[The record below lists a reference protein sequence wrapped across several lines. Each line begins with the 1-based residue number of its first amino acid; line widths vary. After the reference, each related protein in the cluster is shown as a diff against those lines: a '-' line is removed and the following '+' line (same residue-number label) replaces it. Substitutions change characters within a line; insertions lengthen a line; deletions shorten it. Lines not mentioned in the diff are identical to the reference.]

1 MTHSRP
7 SVRHARLIAS
17 GRRVTLHAR
26 AGVACTDLRLSRA
39 MDVEETIAAIV
50 ALEKRADTYASSTKC
65 AYAAAAEKIQEAIV
79 LAQRLPGLPEDNLVV
94 LYLQAERCRY
104 LATQAARMSR
114 LVGRQETDECRGF
127 VSTASSSFLLVTAAL
142 YHRMDA
148 GTLEPGRCAPLEEA
162 WFDALRVPSSSR
174 GLESGEQVTCGRF
187 VGLATMDLAAHVAF
201 MQAIFVHWFGP
212 VLHQTL
218 PLVVRALDS
227 LNKPRPLEDAVVAA
241 SATIVSTMQ
250 RYYTDDVLERITTGR
265 PDCFRLL
272 RRIGDAWARV
282 QASGVPQ
289 RRGLSGATNSPNAFD
304 VNKRNHEAVDAREA
318 RRGLRSCGLASCG
331 AKEAH
336 VDHFKRCSA
345 CKMVVYCCREHQL
358 EDWPA
363 HKRECKAARKAAAAD
378 DSQ

>member
-1 MTHSRP
+1 MP
-7 SVRHARLIAS
+7 AC
-17 GRRVTLHAR
+17 AR
-26 AGVACTDLRLSRA
+26 AASPRSIACAPVNLVSTRGLWRA
-39 MDVEETIAAIV
+39 AFLCAFTAMEAQATIAAIV
-50 ALEKRADTYASSTKC
+50 ALQKRADTYASSTKC
-65 AYAAAAEKIQEAIV
+65 AYAAAAEKNQEAIV
-79 LAQRLPGLPEDNLVV
+79 LAQRLPGLSEDNLVV

-104 LATQAARMSR
+104 LTTQAARMSR
-114 LVGRQETDECRGF
+114 LVGYQKTDECQVF
-127 VSTASSSFLLVTAAL
+127 VSAASSSFSLVTAAL

-148 GTLEPGRCAPLEEA
+148 GTLEPGRCALLEEA
-162 WFDALRVPSSSR
+162 WYDAFRVPSS

-201 MQAIFVHWFGP
+201 MQAIYVEWFGP

-227 LNKPRPLEDAVVAA
+227 LNKVRPLEDTVVAA
-241 SATIVSTMQ
+241 SATVVRTMQ
-250 RYYTDDVLERITTGR
+250 RYYTDDVIKRITAGR

-289 RRGLSGATNSPNAFD
+289 LPGLSDATDSPDAFD
-304 VNKRNHEAVDAREA
+304 VSKRSREAVDAREA
-318 RRGLRSCGLASCG
+318 RRGLRSCELASCG

-336 VDHFKRCSA
+336 VDHFKRCGA
-345 CKMVVYCCREHQL
+345 CWAVVYCCREHQL

-363 HKRECKAARKAAAAD
+363 HKAACKAARKAAAAG
-378 DSQ
+378 Q